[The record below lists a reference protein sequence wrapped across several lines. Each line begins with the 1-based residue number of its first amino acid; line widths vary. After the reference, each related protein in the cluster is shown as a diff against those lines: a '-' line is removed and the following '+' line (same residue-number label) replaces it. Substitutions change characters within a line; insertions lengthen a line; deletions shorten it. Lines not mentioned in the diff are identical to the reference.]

1 MKRALITMAAILLC
15 APCLFAT
22 TPSDDAESQG
32 QQTQPANFTVTVGD
46 VTFKMIWVEGGSYWM
61 GSPDGVGDDD
71 EHQHKVTLDGYWIAE
86 TEVTQGLWRAVMNGK
101 DEGWTTEYGK
111 GSNYP
116 AYYVSYSEAIDFCNK
131 LNELTDNKY
140 GFRLPT
146 EAEWEYAARGGNK
159 SNGYTYSGSNNL
171 DNVAWY
177 WNNSNGNNGNTYGT
191 HEVKTKSSNEL
202 GIYDMSGN
210 VWEWCSDWY
219 DSNYYENSPAK
230 NPKGPSTGDYRVL
243 RGGGWGYDAEDCRVA
258 DRSYDYPGCSG
269 DDIGFRLAVSSSL

>member
-1 MKRALITMAAILLC
+1 MKRFLITMAAILLC
-15 APCLFAT
+15 APCLFAM

-32 QQTQPANFTVTVGD
+32 QQTQPANFTVRVGD
-46 VTFKMIWVEGGSYWM
+46 VTFKMIWVEGGRFDM
-61 GSPDGVGDDD
+61 GSPAGVGDSD
-71 EHQHKVTLDGYWIAE
+71 EEPSHRVTLDGYWIAE
-86 TEVTQGLWRAVMNGK
+86 TEVTQGLWRAVMGAEK
-101 DEGWTTEYGK
+101 GWTQEKGY

-116 AYYVSYSEAIDFCNK
+116 AYCVSYTEAIDFCNK
-131 LNELTDNKY
+131 LNKLTDNKY

-159 SNGYTYSGSNNL
+159 SNGYTYSGSNTL

-219 DSNYYENSPAK
+219 GKNYYKESPPK
-230 NPKGPSTGDYRVL
+230 NPKGPSTGDDRVL
-243 RGGGWGYDAEDCRVA
+243 RGGSWSTMPITAESLIAATYDPDSSDC
-258 DRSYDYPGCSG
+258 DF
-269 DDIGFRLAVSSSL
+269 GFRLAVSSSL

>member
-1 MKRALITMAAILLC
+1 MAATLLC

-46 VTFKMIWVEGGSYWM
+46 VSFKMIWVEGGRFDM
-61 GSPDGVGDDD
+61 GSPAGVGYND
-71 EHQHKVTLDGYWIAE
+71 ERPQHKVTLDGYWIAE
-86 TEVTQGLWRAVMNGK
+86 TEVTQGLWRAVMGTE
-101 DEGWTTEYGK
+101 EGWTQGYGY
-111 GSNYP
+111 GTNYP
-116 AYYVSYSEAIDFCNK
+116 AYYVSYAEAKDFCNK

-146 EAEWEYAARGGNK
+146 EAEWEYAARGANK
-159 SNGYTYSGSNNL
+159 SNGYTYSGSNTP

-177 WNNSNGNNGNTYGT
+177 SVNNNSKT
-191 HEVKTKSSNEL
+191 HVVKTKAANEL

-219 DSNYYENSPAK
+219 GSSYYGVSGNQH
-230 NPKGPSTGDYRVL
+230 NPKGPSTGDDRVL
-243 RGGGWGYDAEDCRVA
+243 RGGGWNTYAEYCRVA
-258 DRSYDYPGCSG
+258 SRNYLNPYFSIFN
-269 DDIGFRLAVSSSL
+269 IGFRLAVSSSL

>member
-1 MKRALITMAAILLC
+1 MKRFLITMAAILLC

-46 VTFKMIWVEGGSYWM
+46 VTFKMIWVEGGRFDM
-61 GSPDGVGDDD
+61 GSPAGVGNSN
-71 EHQHKVTLDGYWIAE
+71 EQPRHSVTLDGYWIAE
-86 TEVTQGLWRAVMNGK
+86 TEVTQGLWRAVMGAEK
-101 DEGWTTEYGK
+101 GWTQGYGY
-111 GSNYP
+111 GTNYP
-116 AYYVSYSEAIDFCNK
+116 AYYVSYTEAIDFCK
-131 LNELTDNKY
+131 ELNAKTNYKY
-140 GFRLPT
+140 NFTLPT
-146 EAEWEYAARGGNK
+146 EAQWEYAARGGNK
-159 SNGYTYSGSNNL
+159 SNGYTYSGSNTL

-219 DSNYYENSPAK
+219 GKNYYKESPPK
-230 NPKGPSTGDYRVL
+230 NPKGPSTGDRRVL
-243 RGGGWGYDAEDCRVA
+243 RGGSWAALPITAESLIATARN
-258 DRSYDYPGCSG
+258 PGSS
-269 DDIGFRLAVSSSL
+269 DFDFGFRLAVSSSL